1 MTDEPT
7 ATQSERDALM
17 LLPWF
22 VNGTL
27 EGEEREAVQRSLR
40 SSLTVRLEHDRLVRL
55 QAVMK
60 SDDAEH
66 AATDRG
72 FERLMARIAANGVP
86 VEARPVVSRRAWR
99 PWPLAQAAA
108 ILALASGLAWWTLR
122 DDAVAPGT
130 YVTLTS
136 EPPAGVQRPQLRLMF
151 APGVSEAERRAL
163 LAEYGLTQAAP
174 TTPDGLY
181 GLVVSESADARD
193 IAERLRSDPRVA
205 FVTTPPA
212 AGAE

>member
-7 ATQSERDALM
+7 STQSERDALM

-60 SDDAEH
+60 GDDAEH

-72 FERLMARIAANGVP
+72 FERLMARISANGVTD
-86 VEARPVVSRRAWR
+86 EARPVAGRRAWH

-108 ILALASGLAWWTLR
+108 VLALASGLAWWTLR

-136 EPPAGVQRPQLRLMF
+136 EPPAGVQRLQLRLMF
-151 APGVSEAERRAL
+151 APGVSETERRAL

-181 GLVVSESADARD
+181 GLVVSGNADARE
-193 IAERLRSDPRVA
+193 IAARLRLDPRIA
-205 FVTTPPA
+205 FVTTPPV

>member
-17 LLPWF
+17 LLPWY

-27 EGEEREAVQRSLR
+27 EGEEREAVRRALR
-40 SSLTVRLEHDRLVRL
+40 SSLTVRLEHDRLARL
-55 QAVMK
+55 QGVMK
-60 SDDAEH
+60 SDDAEL

-72 FERLMARIAANGVP
+72 FERLMARIAAQGAAG
-86 VEARPVVSRRAWR
+86 EARPAAIRRAWR

-130 YVTLTS
+130 YETLTS
-136 EPPAGVQRPQLRLMF
+136 EPQAHPQLRLMF
-151 APGVSEAERRAL
+151 RANVSDAERRSM
-163 LAEYGLTQAAP
+163 LAGLGLTPTAAP
-174 TTPDGLY
+174 TPDGLY
-181 GLVVSESADARD
+181 TLAVPEDADARAL
-193 IAERLRSDPRVA
+193 AERLRSDPRIA
-205 FVTTPPA
+205 FVTTPPE
-212 AGAE
+212 AGDR

>member
-17 LLPWF
+17 LLPWY

-27 EGEEREAVQRSLR
+27 EGEEREAVRRALR
-40 SSLTVRLEHDRLVRL
+40 SSLTVRLEHDRLARL
-55 QAVMK
+55 QGVMK
-60 SDDAEH
+60 SDDAEL

-72 FERLMARIAANGVP
+72 FERLMARIAAQGAAG
-86 VEARPVVSRRAWR
+86 EARPAAIRRAWR

-130 YVTLTS
+130 YETLTS
-136 EPPAGVQRPQLRLMF
+136 EPQAHPQLRLMF
-151 APGVSEAERRAL
+151 RANVSDAERRSM
-163 LAEYGLTQAAP
+163 LAGLGLTPTAAP
-174 TTPDGLY
+174 TPDGLY
-181 GLVVSESADARD
+181 TLAVPEDADARAL
-193 IAERLRSDPRVA
+193 AERLRSDPRIA
-205 FVTTPPA
+205 FVNTPPE
-212 AGAE
+212 AGDR